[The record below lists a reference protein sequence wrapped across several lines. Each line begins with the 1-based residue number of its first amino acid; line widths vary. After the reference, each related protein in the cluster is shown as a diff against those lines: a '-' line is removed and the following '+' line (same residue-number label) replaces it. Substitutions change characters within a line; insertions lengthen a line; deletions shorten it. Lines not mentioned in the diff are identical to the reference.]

1 MKRIVLAALLAT
13 GLSAMLASA
22 AEVEG
27 VRLEDRVK
35 SEGGQELLLNGAG
48 VRSKMFIKGYVG
60 ALYLAQ
66 KKSSADT
73 VLADKG
79 PKRVALHILRDDV
92 SADKMVSA
100 LNEGLSGN
108 NSHAEMA
115 PLEARLK
122 DFGAMLSAAKSY
134 KKGNAIVFD
143 YLPGSGTRVII
154 NGEVKGTIPGDDFNR
169 ALLRVWLGDKPV
181 DAGLKNGML
190 GG

>member
-1 MKRIVLAALLAT
+1 MLAVLLAA
-13 GLSAMLASA
+13 GLSATWASA

-27 VRLEDRVK
+27 VRVEEHVR

-66 KKSSADT
+66 KKSSADA

-79 PKRVALHILRDDV
+79 PKRVALHVLRDDV
-92 SADKMVSA
+92 SADKMVAA
-100 LNEGLSGN
+100 LNEGLSDN
-108 NSHAEMA
+108 NGRAEMA

-122 DFGAMLSAAKSY
+122 DFNAILGAAKSY
-134 KKGNAIVFD
+134 KKGNVIAFD
-143 YLPGSGTRVII
+143 YLPSSGTRISI
-154 NGEVKGTIPGDDFNR
+154 DGQVKGTIPGDDFNH
-169 ALLRVWLGDKPV
+169 ALLKVWLGDKPV
-181 DAGLKNGML
+181 DGGLKKGML

>member
-1 MKRIVLAALLAT
+1 MKRIMLAVLLAT
-13 GLSAMLASA
+13 SVSATLSSA

-27 VRLEDRVK
+27 VRLEERVRG
-35 SEGGQELLLNGAG
+35 EGGQELVLNGAG

-66 KKSSADT
+66 KNSSAAA

-79 PKRVALHILRDDV
+79 PKRVALHVLRDDV

-100 LNEGLSGN
+100 LNEGLSDN
-108 NSHAEMA
+108 NSRAEMA

-122 DFGAMLSAAKSY
+122 DFGAILGAAKSY
-134 KKGNAIVFD
+134 KKGNAIAFD
-143 YLPGSGTRVII
+143 YLPGSGTRITI
-154 NGEVKGTIPGDDFNR
+154 DGQVKGTIPGDDFNH
-169 ALLRVWLGDKPV
+169 ALLKVWLGEKPV
-181 DAGLKNGML
+181 DGGLKKGML

>member
-1 MKRIVLAALLAT
+1 MKRIMLAVLLAT
-13 GLSAMLASA
+13 SVSATLASA

-27 VRLEDRVK
+27 VRLEERVRG
-35 SEGGQELLLNGAG
+35 EGGQELVLNGAG

-66 KKSSADT
+66 KKSSAAA

-79 PKRVALHILRDDV
+79 PKRVALHVLRDDV

-100 LNEGLSGN
+100 LNEGLSDN
-108 NSHAEMA
+108 NSRAEMA

-122 DFGAMLSAAKSY
+122 DFGAILGAAKSY
-134 KKGNAIVFD
+134 KKGNAIAFD
-143 YLPGSGTRVII
+143 YLPGSGTRIAI
-154 NGEVKGTIPGDDFNR
+154 DGEVKGTIPGDDFNH
-169 ALLRVWLGDKPV
+169 ALLKVWLGEKPV
-181 DAGLKNGML
+181 DGGLKKGML